1 MRYIKLFEEFNEI
14 EQILSHFVDET
25 GADGFKEIDFFK
37 GSDILKVYEIEFPNE
52 NDVVKGF
59 YWKFDHHIENYR
71 DMFESLGY
79 NISTTKMWKNR
90 YSITLYNGTDIVNAC
105 SKFIVEKLKG
115 LTKKEVV
122 DPYGDESI
130 EADQDDKAK
139 WRWIV
144 YYNNDEY
151 VFRYRNEAYYLMKNN
166 NAKSMPSFSSLERK
180 NYRTVYINYEICWPF
195 SFYLGL
201 LLGQTDKVFIPLL
214 VECGLPV
221 TPSED
226 KIFYSPFH
234 DQDVDDEGF

>member
-1 MRYIKLFEEFNEI
+1 MRYLRLFEEFNEI

-37 GSDILKVYEIEFPNE
+37 GSDVLKVYEIEFPNG
-52 NDVVKGF
+52 NDVVSGF
-59 YWKFDHHIENYR
+59 YWRFDHHIENYS

-79 NISTTKMWKNR
+79 NVSITKMWKNR
-90 YSITLYNGTDIVNAC
+90 YSITLYRGTDIVKAC
-105 SKFIVEKLKG
+105 SDFVIDKFKG

-130 EADQDDKAK
+130 EADPDDKAK
-139 WRWIV
+139 LRWIV

-151 VFRYRNEAYYLMKNN
+151 VFRYRNEAYHG
-166 NAKSMPSFSSLERK
+166 KSHNWLSFNSLERK

-214 VECGLPV
+214 AECGLPV

-226 KIFYSPFH
+226 NIFYSPFH
-234 DQDVDDEGF
+234 DEDVDDEGF

>member
-79 NISTTKMWKNR
+79 NISITKMWKNR
-90 YSITLYNGTDIVNAC
+90 YSITLYRGTDIVNAC

-122 DPYGDESI
+122 DPYGDENI
-130 EADQDDKAK
+130 EANPDDKAK

-151 VFRYRNEAYYLMKNN
+151 VFRYRNEAYHLMKNKN
-166 NAKSMPSFSSLERK
+166 ISLERK

-195 SFYLGL
+195 SFYMGL

-214 VECGLPV
+214 VEYGLPV

-226 KIFYSPFH
+226 NIFYSPFH

>member
-25 GADGFKEIDFFK
+25 SADGFKEIDFFK

-90 YSITLYNGTDIVNAC
+90 YSITLYRGTDIVNAC

-122 DPYGDESI
+122 DPYEDKNI
-130 EADQDDKAK
+130 EANTDDKAK

-151 VFRYRNEAYYLMKNN
+151 VFRYRNEAYHLMKNN
-166 NAKSMPSFSSLERK
+166 NISLERK

-195 SFYLGL
+195 SFYMGL

-214 VECGLPV
+214 AEYGLPV

-226 KIFYSPFH
+226 NIFYSPFH

>member
-37 GSDILKVYEIEFPNE
+37 GSDILKVYEIDFPNE

-79 NISTTKMWKNR
+79 NISITKMWKNR

-122 DPYGDESI
+122 DPYGDENI
-130 EADQDDKAK
+130 EANSDDKVK

-166 NAKSMPSFSSLERK
+166 NISLERK

-195 SFYLGL
+195 SFYMGL

-214 VECGLPV
+214 AEYGLPV

-226 KIFYSPFH
+226 NIFYSPFH